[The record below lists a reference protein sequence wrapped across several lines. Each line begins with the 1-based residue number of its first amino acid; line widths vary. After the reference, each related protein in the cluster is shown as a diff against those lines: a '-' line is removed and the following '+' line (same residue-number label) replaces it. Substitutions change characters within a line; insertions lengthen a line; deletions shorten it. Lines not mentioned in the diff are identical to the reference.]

1 MTSINDMILSIN
13 LSSYLGTIMF
23 IFILGF
29 LIGLGYFGGLW
40 LTLKKLPN
48 TSHPYRL
55 MIGSFILRLIIS
67 LCCFYGLIYI
77 FNNLETGITL
87 FIGILG
93 FILARIILTQKILTQ
108 YKL

>member
-1 MTSINDMILSIN
+1 MTSINDVLLPIN
-13 LSSYLGTIMF
+13 LSSSLGTIMF

-48 TSHPYRL
+48 TSHPYGL

-77 FNNLETGITL
+77 FNNLETGIIL
-87 FIGILG
+87 FIAILG
-93 FILARIILTQKILTQ
+93 FILARVILTQKII
-108 YKL
+108 K